1 MSDASSKGEK
11 KKESKGNPQK
21 TLDDVKES
29 QIGALEETI
38 LKKFA
43 KSEETAGEP
52 SDRSEEP
59 LTGMESL
66 EEEILERYAVI
77 NEELA
82 SETETALEADSI
94 SPEEETLQGYAP
106 TEDEPIT
113 EPEGEE
119 PETDATPLD
128 EEAVEMPDLVEVA
141 PPINDDTA
149 DPSGEE
155 EVEDPQE
162 EDVAGEDASEED
174 MPSDSEVMPPSEAQG
189 APTRV
194 TPTSPEEVVRK
205 LKTLREDVGQI
216 SELSSEEGSIVG
228 AFSSSFLKLMESFAK
243 TLPVDVSILPRRMGA
258 IESANV
264 IPEGELVVLFV
275 DGRMESVDL
284 TEPGNR
290 DLLVDVLSDVMP
302 KFNDLVTERRSKLE
316 RRITFL
322 SDITK
327 ELQTIADSLAAAG

>member
-1 MSDASSKGEK
+1 MSAGSSKGK
-11 KKESKGNPQK
+11 KKESKGNTPSPR
-21 TLDDVKES
+21 DGVKES
-29 QIGALEETI
+29 EIGALEETI

-52 SDRSEEP
+52 SDRSDET

-66 EEEILERYAVI
+66 EEEIRERYAVI
-77 NEELA
+77 NEDLA
-82 SETETALEADSI
+82 PEPEAAPEADSI

-106 TEDEPIT
+106 TEDEPD
-113 EPEGEE
+113 PE

-128 EEAVEMPDLVEVA
+128 EEVVEMPDLVEVA
-141 PPINDDTA
+141 PTINGDAA
-149 DPSGEE
+149 DPSGEAE
-155 EVEDPQE
+155 ADEPLE
-162 EDVAGEDASEED
+162 EDFAGEDTSEEYTS
-174 MPSDSEVMPPSEAQG
+174 SDSEGMPQSGAQG

-194 TPTSPEEVVRK
+194 TPTSTDEVITK
-205 LKTLREDVGQI
+205 LKRLREDVGQI
-216 SELSSEEGSIVG
+216 SELSSEEGGIVG

-243 TLPVDVSILPRRMGA
+243 TLPVDVSILPRRLGA

-264 IPEGELVVLFV
+264 IPKGELVLLFE

-284 TEPGNR
+284 TETENR
-290 DLLVDVLSDVMP
+290 DLLVSVLSDVMP
-302 KFNDLVTERRSKLE
+302 KFNDLVTERRGKLE

-322 SDITK
+322 SDVTK

>member
-1 MSDASSKGEK
+1 MSDASSKAEK
-11 KKESKGNPQK
+11 KKESKGNAPK
-21 TLDDVKES
+21 PRDDVEES
-29 QIGALEETI
+29 QIRALEETI

-43 KSEETAGEP
+43 KSEETVAEP

-82 SETETALEADSI
+82 PETETALEADSI

-141 PPINDDTA
+141 PPINYDSA
-149 DPSGEE
+149 DPRGKE

-174 MPSDSEVMPPSEAQG
+174 MPSDSE
-189 APTRV
+189 
-194 TPTSPEEVVRK
+194 
-205 LKTLREDVGQI
+205 
-216 SELSSEEGSIVG
+216 
-228 AFSSSFLKLMESFAK
+228 
-243 TLPVDVSILPRRMGA
+243 
-258 IESANV
+258 
-264 IPEGELVVLFV
+264 
-275 DGRMESVDL
+275 
-284 TEPGNR
+284 
-290 DLLVDVLSDVMP
+290 
-302 KFNDLVTERRSKLE
+302 
-316 RRITFL
+316 
-322 SDITK
+322 
-327 ELQTIADSLAAAG
+327 